1 MVVPEEETEK
11 RAERIFKEIM
21 TENSPNLIRDMNRN
35 IQEIQQNSSKMN
47 SKETPH

>member
-1 MVVPEEETEK
+1 MVVPEGDREG
-11 RAERIFKEIM
+11 AERIFKEIM